1 MIWRALVMAGY
12 LAIALVFSFVFGGG
26 LIVLGF
32 FALWAFIWLVFSV
45 LMGRA
50 QRIRRS
56 LLKR

>member
-1 MIWRALVMAGY
+1 VIWRSLVMAGY